1 MTVLLL
7 LDPCQSDAAPA
18 LLLNVLI
25 LLLTIAIV
33 MALVARLTATTSTTT
48 STTTRI
54 YTPTRIFRALVY
66 AKIFLLVARLIVI
79 RIFVQCWGNLMN
91 LFHLE
96 SQFKF
101 LLKFV
106 RIEKINLLIIF
117 FFNRKTIIN
126 KKFIFFFVVS

>member
-7 LDPCQSDAAPA
+7 LDPCQSDAVPA

-33 MALVARLTATTSTTT
+33 MVLVARLTATTSTTT
-48 STTTRI
+48 STTRI